1 MTADDDT
8 AASVML
14 TNFSEKSRLIK
25 VFLGTGISRDSDIVD
40 AATVLLLFFLLGV
53 YIIRSSRRKKG
64 SPPGPFLRIPLL
76 GHLES
81 FFMGSDLVK
90 KSRKLRQKYGDIFS
104 YNVVG
109 VNTVHLCSYDL
120 ISKALKRKE
129 VSSRIPFKKFSNIN
143 SVLSDVYIHGYHGLV
158 ITDGE
163 EWQEQRRFCLK
174 TLKNFGFGKSS
185 FESLMV
191 EEIKKFC
198 SELRQECRQGP
209 VDLSNRFNVMVIN
222 ILWRIIG
229 GKSFDYQDKKFA
241 ELVQHLTKG
250 FSAIAPTPKLAI
262 LFAFP
267 FLRKLFPKLTGFD
280 VLKKGYHGVYDF
292 LEKEIK
298 EHKDN
303 LDVDNPKDFIDA
315 YLIEMKRKTAEGDTR
330 SSFYE
335 GQGVECLFCVLHDLF
350 LAGSETSSTFLLW
363 SVILLIRHPDL
374 QARIQAELDTVGRDI
389 CIKVRKIFI

>member
-1 MTADDDT
+1 
-8 AASVML
+8 
-14 TNFSEKSRLIK
+14 
-25 VFLGTGISRDSDIVD
+25 
-40 AATVLLLFFLLGV
+40 
-53 YIIRSSRRKKG
+53 
-64 SPPGPFLRIPLL
+64 
-76 GHLES
+76 
-81 FFMGSDLVK
+81 MGSDLVK

-389 CIKVRKIFI
+389 CIKVGIA

>member
-14 TNFSEKSRLIK
+14 TNFSEKSRLVK
-25 VFLGTGISRDSDIVD
+25 VFLDTGISRDSDILD
-40 AATVLLLFFLLGV
+40 AATVLLLFFLVGV

-222 ILWRIIG
+222 ILSRIIG

-315 YLIEMKRKTAEGDTR
+315 YLIEMKRKTAEGDTQ

-389 CIKVRKIFI
+389 CIKVGIA